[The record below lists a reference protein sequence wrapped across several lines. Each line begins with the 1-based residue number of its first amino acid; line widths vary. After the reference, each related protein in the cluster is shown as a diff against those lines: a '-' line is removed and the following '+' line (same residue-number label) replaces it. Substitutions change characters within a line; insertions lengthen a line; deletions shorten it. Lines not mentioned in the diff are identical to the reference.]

1 MPSLSTTS
9 LRQPIQSQSLNASS
23 ALPASLSADGLMGYE
38 IELGVAENCIMSGQ
52 ESIDLDAT
60 ERLDYTRRLL
70 SEYYP

>member
-9 LRQPIQSQSLNASS
+9 LRQPIQSQLLIAS

-52 ESIDLDAT
+52 ESIDLEGT

>member
-9 LRQPIQSQSLNASS
+9 LRQPIQSQSLNES

-60 ERLDYTRRLL
+60 ERLDYPRRLL

>member
-1 MPSLSTTS
+1 
-9 LRQPIQSQSLNASS
+9 
-23 ALPASLSADGLMGYE
+23 MGYE

-70 SEYYP
+70 SDYYP